1 MLYHN
6 IKSRYVW
13 GYYSNFTAG
22 CEWSCPNKVI
32 IGWRGRAA
40 LHLLFTRCFS
50 HLWSTFTHTRW
61 WIWVSSQPGP
71 NICCVCVLDACL
83 WEEPR
88 IKSRASFFTKQHF
101 PKTIHQARSRSH
113 VQTPGNKGVLKT
125 RHLPTLCPSKCAAG
139 LKQSDDLPKWDSGH
153 CQRPASPCFPS
164 ASWSAS
170 PSSQSAARWDQIRT
184 ERCAFSLRPA
194 SRVAGDGATICRC
207 AGTGLWGWGIRRAG
221 GGGGGGGGGCGGDGG
236 GRGEAL
242 GTKARQKEG
251 GSEREKEREKER
263 RESSTAATGRQHHQ
277 RGGRQHPSLSPSL
290 SLQHTH
296 THTHTHMRVR
306 HRHHTR
312 IRSAIF
318 RWYAAGWELSQ
329 MFNVCHTCIFTLWF
343 LTLFVRP
350 TGSVRLVVQGS
361 LWSYWTPQFPQSSLA
376 PITPMCLLYYFHYWL
391 ICHFSKYNLIVSFKM

>member
-1 MLYHN
+1 MELSKQSNHRLAR
-6 IKSRYVW
+6 KSSSTPFVY
-13 GYYSNFTAG
+13 
-22 CEWSCPNKVI
+22 KV
-32 IGWRGRAA
+32 
-40 LHLLFTRCFS
+40 LFTPLEHFYA
-50 HLWSTFTHTRW
+50 HTL
-61 WIWVSSQPGP
+61 VNLGQQSAGAKYLL
-71 NICCVCVLDACL
+71 CVCVRRLFVRGASHQKQGFIFYKAAL
-83 WEEPR
+83 SQNHPPST
-88 IKSRASFFTKQHF
+88 IQKSCSDTWKQRRF
-101 PKTIHQARSRSH
+101 EDPSPS
-113 VQTPGNKGVLKT
+113 NSLSDN
-125 RHLPTLCPSKCAAG
+125 SKCAAG

-296 THTHTHMRVR
+296 THTHMRVR